1 MIDFEKL
8 LKEKGKSK
16 ADLARFLDIDPTNVN
31 RTIKNDNIP
40 LSKIEN
46 ICSFLGISVID
57 AFRASGYD
65 DTPGITPKE
74 IEKKKILDYKNLL
87 LSLSDQLIELY
98 NQKVLAPYSVV
109 EGKEEEIRKLNRE
122 IGKLES
128 EIERLKQI
136 IENDQEARRSFLE
149 ILDDK
154 SSPIWKEIKRYY
166 NTDRV
171 HKIEEYYSKCKEA
184 SITDAEEDIRKLK
197 DLLASTYGI
206 KTENSPI
213 NK

>member
-1 MIDFEKL
+1 MINFERI
-8 LKEKGKSK
+8 LKIKGKTK
-16 ADLARFLDIDPTNVN
+16 ADLARFLEIQANNVN
-31 RTIKNDNIP
+31 RVILNENIT
-40 LSKIEN
+40 LSKIET
-46 ICSFLGISVID
+46 ICKFLDISVID
-57 AFRASGYD
+57 ALRLSGYD
-65 DTPGITPKE
+65 DTPNVKPQDD
-74 IEKKKILDYKNLL
+74 EKKKILDYKNLL

-136 IENDQEARRSFLE
+136 IENDQEARKSFLE

-184 SITDAEEDIRKLK
+184 SITDGEEDIRKLK

-206 KTENSPI
+206 KTENSLI